1 MLVSKQKLAMA
12 AGTLPTISSTFRLAA
27 ADHPASTAIATR
39 TAASDVI
46 DDNSVAHVK
55 MCYARS
61 NLFNDATWLMPG
73 NHSLVGFGSC
83 PLLSWSI
90 DRTQV
95 AAAKRRGFHA
105 DQHLAMSRLWNGKCA

>member
-1 MLVSKQKLAMA
+1 MGKVKGGMLGREEELGLG
-12 AGTLPTISSTFRLAA
+12 AGTLPNISSTFRLAA
-27 ADHPASTAIATR
+27 TDHPASTAIATR

-46 DDNSVAHVK
+46 DDHSVAHLK

-61 NLFNDATWLMPG
+61 NLCNDATWLMPG
-73 NHSLVGFGSC
+73 NNSLVGFGSC

-95 AAAKRRGFHA
+95 AAANR
-105 DQHLAMSRLWNGKCA
+105 